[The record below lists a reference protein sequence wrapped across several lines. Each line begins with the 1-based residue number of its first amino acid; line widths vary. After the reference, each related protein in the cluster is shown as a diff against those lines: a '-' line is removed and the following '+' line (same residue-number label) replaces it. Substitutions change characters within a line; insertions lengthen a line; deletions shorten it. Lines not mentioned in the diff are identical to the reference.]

1 MTAVLLALAAGCGGV
16 LRYVLDIRLAQ
27 LRLAQIPM
35 ATALINITGSFAL
48 GLLTGLAMAL
58 TGTGLP
64 GSALPGWLVITGTGF
79 LGGYTTLG
87 TASVETAR
95 LLSGGR
101 IRAGLIYAFGMM
113 LTALAAA
120 SLGVFTGWLL
130 ASG

>member
-16 LRYVLDIRLAQ
+16 LRYAHDIRLAR
-27 LRLAQIPM
+27 LRVAQVPM
-35 ATALINITGSFAL
+35 ATALINVTGSFAL

-58 TGTGLP
+58 TRTGLP

-79 LGGYTTLG
+79 LGGFTTLG

-95 LLSGGR
+95 LLAGGR
-101 IRAGLIYAFGMM
+101 IRAGLTYGLGMM

-120 SLGVFTGWLL
+120 ALGVLTGWLL
-130 ASG
+130 AG